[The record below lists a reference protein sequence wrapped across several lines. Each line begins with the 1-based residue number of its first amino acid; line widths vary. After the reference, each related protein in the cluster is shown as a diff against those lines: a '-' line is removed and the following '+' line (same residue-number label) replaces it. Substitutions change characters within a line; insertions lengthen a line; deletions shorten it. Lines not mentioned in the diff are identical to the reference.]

1 MDRKTIFSSSEPALA
16 RLSSKPMLHCV
27 LSLPLRMVSDAP
39 PPSTVTDGIVT
50 SPNVNMLA
58 DTPPVS
64 SARSNPSSVNV
75 VEPTV
80 RVEPVSAK
88 FASAVTATA
97 SSPAPTNV
105 IDAVEPASESDAV
118 SSRRM
123 SASLVPVTRMPPD
136 DALAAVANET
146 TARLLSRRRY
156 WLLTE
161 SNESVRSVS
170 SAYDRSAASIARLS
184 SDSIPPSPRVRKEK
198 PRGLA
203 EVETE
208 FRTPRIV
215 RRSFAAACNTGRSPR
230 SAMALSHR
238 IRE

>member
-1 MDRKTIFSSSEPALA
+1 
-16 RLSSKPMLHCV
+16 MLHCV

-50 SPNVNMLA
+50 SPNVNALA
-58 DTPPVS
+58 DTPPVR

-80 RVEPVSAK
+80 SFEPVSEK
-88 FASAVTATA
+88 FASAVTATV

-123 SASLVPVTRMPPD
+123 SPLLVPVTRMPPD
-136 DALAAVANET
+136 DALARLANET

-161 SNESVRSVS
+161 SNESVRSVP

-184 SDSIPPSPRVRKEK
+184 SDSIASNPRVLRENS
-198 PRGLA
+198 RDLA
-203 EVETE
+203 ETD
-208 FRTPRIV
+208 FRTPCIV
-215 RRSFAAACNTGRSPR
+215 RRSFAAARSTGRSPR